1 MPKEGIEPSIPKEH
15 DFESCASACSATPAN
30 GHSITNPANK
40 VKAKS
45 EQGGLEI
52 TVKVKMKLGIIGLPQ
67 SGKTTI
73 FNALTGGNTP
83 TTASAGRFEVH
94 TAVVDV
100 PDPRV
105 DKLSAMFKPK
115 KTIYAKV
122 TYADI
127 AGLETGTAKTGIS
140 GQLLNQLAQMDG
152 FILVVR
158 AFADDNVL
166 HPSGSVNAPRD
177 VEMMVGELLLNDLIA
192 VERKLERLTE
202 ERKKGGTD
210 KILNERQTA
219 LFTRLH
225 EALNANTPLRKIEIN
240 VEEARELASF
250 GLLSRKPILTVF
262 NLGEGQSVPG
272 VQLDHPSVALMGKL
286 EMEIAQLSADDAA
299 VFMQE
304 YGIEELSLSK
314 MIKLSYDLLQ
324 LQSFFTVGE
333 DEVRAW
339 TTRRGAPAVEAAG
352 EIHTDIQRG
361 FVRAEVVACEDLL
374 SLGGMGEAKT
384 KGKLRLE
391 GKEYIVKDGDI
402 MHIRFNI

>member
-15 DFESCASACSATPAN
+15 DFESCASACSATSA
-30 GHSITNPANK
+30 HIQSITNP
-40 VKAKS
+40 
-45 EQGGLEI
+45 
-52 TVKVKMKLGIIGLPQ
+52 TDKVKMKLGIIGLPQ
-67 SGKTTI
+67 SGKTTL
-73 FNALTGGNTP
+73 FNALTRGNAP
-83 TTASAGRFEVH
+83 TTASAGRIDVH

-127 AGLETGTAKTGIS
+127 AGLEGGVAKSSIS

-158 AFADDNVL
+158 AFEDENVP
-166 HPSGSVNAPRD
+166 HPSGSIDPKRD
-177 VEMMVGELLLNDLIA
+177 VESMLGELLLNDMIA

-210 KILNERQTA
+210 KVINERQMV

-225 EALNANTPLRKIEIN
+225 ETLNAGTPLRKIEISA
-240 VEEARELASF
+240 EENKELASF

-262 NLGEGQSVPG
+262 NLGEGQPAPQA
-272 VQLDHPSVALMGKL
+272 QLDHPSVALMGKL
-286 EMEIAQLSADDAA
+286 EMEIAQLSPDDAA

-304 YGIEELSLSK
+304 YGIEELSLSR
-314 MIKLSYDLLQ
+314 MIRLSYDLLQ

-339 TTRRGAPAVEAAG
+339 TTRRGASAVEAAG
-352 EIHTDIQRG
+352 EIHTDLQRG
-361 FVRAEVVACEDLL
+361 FVRAEVVAYEDLIA
-374 SLGGMGEAKT
+374 LGGMNEAKA

-391 GKEYIVKDGDI
+391 GKEYPVKDGEI
-402 MHIRFNI
+402 VHIRFNI